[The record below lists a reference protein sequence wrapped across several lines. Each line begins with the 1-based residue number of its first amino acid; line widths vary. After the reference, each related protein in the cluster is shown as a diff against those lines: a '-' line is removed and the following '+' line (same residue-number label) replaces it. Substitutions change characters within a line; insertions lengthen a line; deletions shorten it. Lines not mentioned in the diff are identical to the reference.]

1 MKTGYD
7 FIFHGW
13 HIQFNMLLRL
23 CILGDNPQR
32 SQALEMQDI
41 QQYVSEGGE
50 KMYLTVCQMMRYVR
64 FKLKSFRKHEICKF

>member
-32 SQALEMQDI
+32 SQAPECRIYSNMFQK
-41 QQYVSEGGE
+41 GE
-50 KMYLTVCQMMRYVR
+50 RNVFER
-64 FKLKSFRKHEICKF
+64 FPDDVLCPF